1 MTGSTKNYFGGFF
14 KIVPKIGF
22 KFWKLM
28 VLEFTNKYILLR
40 KLSKCHIW
48 TRLGAST
55 KKRGR
60 MQNKNL
66 KKQKKSYLGAKFYAC
81 HLG

>member
-14 KIVPKIGF
+14 KIVPKIGI

-40 KLSKCHIW
+40 KLSKCPY
-48 TRLGAST
+48 LDPF
-55 KKRGR
+55 GR
-60 MQNKNL
+60 
-66 KKQKKSYLGAKFYAC
+66 
-81 HLG
+81 